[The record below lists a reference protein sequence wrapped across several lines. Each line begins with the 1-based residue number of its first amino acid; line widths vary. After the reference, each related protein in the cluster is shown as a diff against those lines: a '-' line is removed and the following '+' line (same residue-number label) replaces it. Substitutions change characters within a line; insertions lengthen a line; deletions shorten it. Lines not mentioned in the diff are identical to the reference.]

1 MPSQSSP
8 NSARSP
14 GFTLVELMVSVT
26 ILGFVVLGVLQF
38 TIAAENILDFDEGR
52 IAINNDIRSFT
63 QAMTTNAVY
72 ANYFLI
78 YPNFATRSTTTGTG
92 TTSVTLDASV
102 NDGQSGDFLVLA
114 TANTDPTTGL
124 LTVSQLVGYYRDPA
138 APGVATS
145 TGPVRTFTI
154 TLSPAVNP
162 SVTPIYSLLNTYVP
176 TSTAHTNPI
185 VLQLAQGLSNGTLFY
200 DFYDRSI
207 IINGQ
212 VIEPGNQFQQAVNT
226 YDFTVSPRG

>member
-1 MPSQSSP
+1 MPPLPRTIRSS
-8 NSARSP
+8 SP
-14 GFTLVELMVSVT
+14 GFTLVELMVSVA
-26 ILGFVVLGVLQF
+26 ILGFVVLGVLRF
-38 TIAAENILDFDEGR
+38 TIAAENILNYEAGR
-52 IAINNDIRSFT
+52 ISINNDIRSFT

-78 YPNFATRSTTTGTG
+78 YPNFTTRSTTTGTG
-92 TTSVTLDASV
+92 SSAVTLDASV
-102 NDGQSGDFLVLA
+102 NDGMSGDFLVLV

-124 LTVSQLVGYYRDPA
+124 LTISKLVGYYRDPA
-138 APGVATS
+138 SPGVASS

-154 TLSPAVNP
+154 NLNPAVDP
-162 SVTPIYSLLNTYVP
+162 SITPVYSLLNSYVP
-176 TSTAHTNPI
+176 TGTAHTNPI

-200 DFYDRSI
+200 DFYDRSV

-212 VIEPGNQFQQAVNT
+212 VIEQGNQFKQAVNT